1 MIHHIIGYLGRGEPG
16 ATVKVHVHGVVI
28 RDVAVDGA
36 GNWST
41 HIGRQDPNRRIEAQ
55 QYKLRKAMV
64 WLGRLECSRKICW
77 SMV

>member
-55 QYKLRKAMV
+55 QYKLRKTMV
-64 WLGRLECSRKICW
+64 SMGRIECSRKICW

>member
-1 MIHHIIGYLGRGEPG
+1 
-16 ATVKVHVHGVVI
+16 VI